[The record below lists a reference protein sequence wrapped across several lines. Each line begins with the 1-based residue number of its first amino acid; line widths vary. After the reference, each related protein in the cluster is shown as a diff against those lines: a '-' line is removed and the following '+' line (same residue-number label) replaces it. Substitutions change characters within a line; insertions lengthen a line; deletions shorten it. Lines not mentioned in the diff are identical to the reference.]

1 VVALAVGRVDPRV
14 SGALVGWLAFVA
26 IFSVLNYVSRFSGP
40 KPPRDVAY
48 RWESSIG
55 ALIQFG
61 VVLAIVLLLAR
72 GRNRREFFALRHPAS
87 WGRAA
92 GISTAVIVAILLI
105 AQALAPFADP
115 EGEQGLVPTYWD
127 PDRIA
132 QFAAFA
138 FAVTIVGPVVEELMF
153 RGAGFSLLE
162 PFGPWTAV
170 IGSGVA
176 FGLVHGLLEGL
187 PIITAFGLGL
197 AYLRSRTQS
206 LYPCV
211 LLHSAFNAVGLALG
225 LMT

>member
-1 VVALAVGRVDPRV
+1 MVALAVGRLDHRA

-26 IFSVLNYVSRFSGP
+26 IFSALNYASRFSGP
-40 KPPRDVAY
+40 TPPKDVAY

-72 GRNRREFFALRHPAS
+72 GRSKREFFALRQPTS
-87 WGRAA
+87 WGLAA
-92 GISTAVIVAILLI
+92 TISIVVIVVILLI

-115 EGEQGLVPTYWD
+115 ESEQGLIPTHWD

-138 FAVTIVGPVVEELMF
+138 FAVTIIGPIVEELMF

-162 PFGPWTAV
+162 PFGRWAAV
-170 IGSGVA
+170 IGCGVA

-187 PIITAFGLGL
+187 PIITAFGVGL

-211 LLHSAFNAVGLALG
+211 LLHASFNAAGLALG
-225 LMT
+225 LTT

>member
-1 VVALAVGRVDPRV
+1 MGRVDHRV
-14 SGALVGWLAFVA
+14 SNALVGWLAFVA
-26 IFSVLNYVSRFSGP
+26 IFSALNYTARFSGP
-40 KPPRDVAY
+40 SPPKDVAY
-48 RWESSIG
+48 RWDSSIG

-61 VVLAIVLLLAR
+61 VVFAIVMLIAR
-72 GRNRREFFALRHPAS
+72 GRDKREFFALRQPAS
-87 WGRAA
+87 WGLAA
-92 GISTAVIVAILLI
+92 TISIVVIVAILLI

-115 EGEQGLVPTYWD
+115 EGEQGLIPTYWD

-162 PFGPWTAV
+162 PFGRWAAV
-170 IGSGVA
+170 IGSGMA

-187 PIITAFGLGL
+187 PIIMAFGLGL

-211 LLHSAFNAVGLALG
+211 LLHSAFNGVGLALG

>member
-1 VVALAVGRVDPRV
+1 MGRVDHRV
-14 SGALVGWLAFVA
+14 SSALVGWLAFVA
-26 IFSVLNYVSRFSGP
+26 IFSALNYTARFSGP
-40 KPPRDVAY
+40 SPPKDVAY
-48 RWESSIG
+48 RWDSSIG

-61 VVLAIVLLLAR
+61 VVFAIVMLIAR
-72 GRNRREFFALRHPAS
+72 GRDKREFFALRQPAS
-87 WGRAA
+87 WGLAA
-92 GISTAVIVAILLI
+92 TISIVVIVAIVLI

-115 EGEQGLVPTYWD
+115 EGEQGLIPTYWD

-162 PFGPWTAV
+162 PFGRWAAV
-170 IGSGVA
+170 IGSGMA

-187 PIITAFGLGL
+187 PIIMAFGLGL

-211 LLHSAFNAVGLALG
+211 LLHSAFNGVGLALG

>member
-1 VVALAVGRVDPRV
+1 MGRVDHRV
-14 SGALVGWLAFVA
+14 SGALIGWLAFVA
-26 IFSVLNYVSRFSGP
+26 IFSALNYTARFSGP
-40 KPPRDVAY
+40 SPPKDVAY

-55 ALIQFG
+55 ALIQFA
-61 VVLAIVLLLAR
+61 VVLAIVLLIAR
-72 GRNRREFFALRHPAS
+72 GRSKREFFALRRPTS
-87 WGRAA
+87 WGLAA
-92 GISTAVIVAILLI
+92 AISLVVVVAILLI
-105 AQALAPFADP
+105 AQALSPFADP
-115 EGEQGLVPTYWD
+115 EAEQGLIPTYWD

-138 FAVTIVGPVVEELMF
+138 FAVTIVGPIVEELMF

-162 PFGPWTAV
+162 PFGQWTAV

-211 LLHSAFNAVGLALG
+211 LLHATFNAAGLALG
-225 LMT
+225 LLTP

>member
-1 VVALAVGRVDPRV
+1 MGRVDHRV
-14 SGALVGWLAFVA
+14 SNALVGWVAFVA
-26 IFSVLNYVSRFSGP
+26 IFSALNYTARFSGP
-40 KPPRDVAY
+40 SPPKDVAY
-48 RWESSIG
+48 RWESAIG

-61 VVLAIVLLLAR
+61 VVLAIVLLIAR
-72 GRNRREFFALRHPAS
+72 GRNRREFFALRRPAS
-87 WGRAA
+87 WGLAA
-92 GISTAVIVAILLI
+92 SISIFVVVAIVLI

-115 EGEQGLVPTYWD
+115 EGEQGLIPTYWD

-162 PFGPWTAV
+162 PFGRWTAV

-211 LLHSAFNAVGLALG
+211 LLHASFNAAGLALG
-225 LMT
+225 LTT

>member
-1 VVALAVGRVDPRV
+1 MGRVDDRV
-14 SGALVGWLAFVA
+14 SGALIGWLAFVA
-26 IFSVLNYVSRFSGP
+26 IFSALNYTARFSGP
-40 KPPRDVAY
+40 SPPKDVAY

-55 ALIQFG
+55 ALIQFA
-61 VVLAIVLLLAR
+61 VVLAIVLLIAR
-72 GRNRREFFALRHPAS
+72 GRSKREFFALRRPTS
-87 WGRAA
+87 WGLAA
-92 GISTAVIVAILLI
+92 AISLVVVVAILLI
-105 AQALAPFADP
+105 AQALSPFADP
-115 EGEQGLVPTYWD
+115 EAEQGLIPTYWD

-138 FAVTIVGPVVEELMF
+138 FAVTIVGPIVEELMF

-162 PFGPWTAV
+162 PFGQWTAV

-211 LLHSAFNAVGLALG
+211 LLHATFNAAGLALG
-225 LMT
+225 LLTP

>member
-1 VVALAVGRVDPRV
+1 MGRVDNRA
-14 SGALVGWLAFVA
+14 SNALVGWLAFVA
-26 IFSVLNYVSRFSGP
+26 IFSALNYTARFSGP
-40 KPPRDVAY
+40 SPPTDVAY

-61 VVLAIVLLLAR
+61 VVLAIVLLIAR
-72 GRNRREFFALRHPAS
+72 GRNKREFFALRQPAS
-87 WGRAA
+87 WGLAA
-92 GISTAVIVAILLI
+92 AISAVVVVAIVLI

-115 EGEQGLVPTYWD
+115 EAEQGLIPTYWD
-127 PDRIA
+127 PGRVA

-138 FAVTIVGPVVEELMF
+138 FAVIVVGPVVEELMF

-162 PFGPWTAV
+162 PFGRWAAV

-211 LLHSAFNAVGLALG
+211 LLHATFNAAGLALG
-225 LMT
+225 LTT

>member
-1 VVALAVGRVDPRV
+1 MGRVDHRV
-14 SGALVGWLAFVA
+14 SGALIGWFAFVA
-26 IFSVLNYVSRFSGP
+26 IFSALNYTARFSGSSPP
-40 KPPRDVAY
+40 KDVAY

-61 VVLAIVLLLAR
+61 VVLTIVLLIAR
-72 GRNRREFFALRHPAS
+72 GRNKREFLALRRPAS
-87 WGRAA
+87 WGLAA
-92 GISTAVIVAILLI
+92 AISITVIVAILLI

-127 PDRIA
+127 PDRIT

-153 RGAGFSLLE
+153 RGAGFSLLL
-162 PFGPWTAV
+162 PFGQWTAV

-176 FGLVHGLLEGL
+176 FGVVHGLLEGL

-225 LMT
+225 LTT

>member
-1 VVALAVGRVDPRV
+1 MGRVDHRV
-14 SGALVGWLAFVA
+14 SGALIGWLSFVA
-26 IFSVLNYVSRFSGP
+26 IFSALNYTARFSGP
-40 KPPRDVAY
+40 SPPKDVAY

-55 ALIQFG
+55 ALIQFA
-61 VVLAIVLLLAR
+61 VVLAIVLLIAR
-72 GRNRREFFALRHPAS
+72 SRNKREFFALRRPTS
-87 WGRAA
+87 WGLAA
-92 GISTAVIVAILLI
+92 AISLVVVVVILLI
-105 AQALAPFADP
+105 AQALSPFADP
-115 EGEQGLVPTYWD
+115 EAEQGLIPTYWD

-138 FAVTIVGPVVEELMF
+138 FAVTIVGPIVEELMF

-162 PFGPWTAV
+162 PFGQWTAV

-211 LLHSAFNAVGLALG
+211 LLHATFNAAGLALG
-225 LMT
+225 LLTT

>member
-1 VVALAVGRVDPRV
+1 MGRVDLRV
-14 SGALVGWLAFVA
+14 SNALVGWLAFIA
-26 IFSVLNYVSRFSGP
+26 IFSALNYTARFSGP
-40 KPPRDVAY
+40 SPPKDVAY

-61 VVLAIVLLLAR
+61 VVLAIVLLIAR
-72 GRNRREFFALRHPAS
+72 GRNKREFFALRQPAS
-87 WGRAA
+87 WGLAA
-92 GISTAVIVAILLI
+92 AISLVVVVAIVLI

-115 EGEQGLVPTYWD
+115 EGEQGLIPTYWD
-127 PDRIA
+127 SGRIA

-138 FAVTIVGPVVEELMF
+138 FAVTVVGPVVEELMF

-162 PFGPWTAV
+162 PFGQWAAV

-197 AYLRSRTQS
+197 AYLRSRTRS

-211 LLHSAFNAVGLALG
+211 LLHATFNAAGLALG
-225 LMT
+225 LTT

>member
-1 VVALAVGRVDPRV
+1 MGRVDHRV
-14 SGALVGWLAFVA
+14 SDALVGWIAFVA
-26 IFSVLNYVSRFSGP
+26 IFSALNYNARFTGP
-40 KPPRDVAY
+40 SPPKDVAY

-61 VVLAIVLLLAR
+61 VVLAIVLLIAR
-72 GRNRREFFALRHPAS
+72 GRDKREFFALRRPAS
-87 WGRAA
+87 WGLAA
-92 GISTAVIVAILLI
+92 SISLVVVVAIVLI

-115 EGEQGLVPTYWD
+115 EGEQGLIPTYWD
-127 PDRIA
+127 PHRIA
-132 QFAAFA
+132 QFAAFV

-162 PFGPWTAV
+162 PFGRWTAI

-176 FGLVHGLLEGL
+176 FALVHGLLEGL

-197 AYLRSRTQS
+197 AYLRSRTRS

-211 LLHSAFNAVGLALG
+211 LLHAGFNAVGLALG
-225 LMT
+225 LTT

>member
-1 VVALAVGRVDPRV
+1 MGRVDHRV
-14 SGALVGWLAFVA
+14 SGALIGWLAFVA
-26 IFSVLNYVSRFSGP
+26 IFSALNYTARFSGP
-40 KPPRDVAY
+40 SPPKDVAY

-55 ALIQFG
+55 ALLQFAVVFA
-61 VVLAIVLLLAR
+61 VVLLIAR
-72 GRNRREFFALRHPAS
+72 GRSKREFFALRRPTS
-87 WGRAA
+87 WGLAA
-92 GISTAVIVAILLI
+92 AISLVVVVAIMLI
-105 AQALAPFADP
+105 AQALSPFADP
-115 EGEQGLVPTYWD
+115 EAEQGLIPTYWD

-138 FAVTIVGPVVEELMF
+138 FAVTIVGPIVEELMF

-162 PFGPWTAV
+162 PFGQWTAV
-170 IGSGVA
+170 VGSGVA

-211 LLHSAFNAVGLALG
+211 LLHATFNAAGLALG
-225 LMT
+225 LLTT